1 MMSKINLRLYL
12 MLSIVLIT
20 QMTIAQTE
28 VTKKTP
34 VLPKAG
40 DIGLGIDLVP
50 VLDYAG
56 NLFNGTA
63 GNSLNSFGSEPVL
76 ITGPFAPNLAIRGK
90 YMYTDNMA
98 LRLSFATL
106 GRTLNQKLYIRDD
119 AAFFQDPL
127 SEAKLIDVYK
137 QNRTGMEIALGSEW
151 RRGYNRIQGYAGAD
165 LIFGFERTTD
175 TYEYANLIT
184 EINQTPSRTAGLF
197 NIPPTPI
204 AVPYWTQTY
213 VTARYHDG
221 NNLFVGLGAV
231 VGVEYFIS
239 SHLSLGGEVSLYALQ
254 MFSRQSYQEQEGFS
268 TLTNQVEKR
277 TELLSP
283 GSNGF
288 AFGTDN
294 LGGKL
299 YMMFYF

>member
-1 MMSKINLRLYL
+1 MKLQNIKIILASLL
-12 MLSIVLIT
+12 VLVSIHVV
-20 QMTIAQTE
+20 AEDKQTRE
-28 VTKKTP
+28 TP
-34 VLPKAG
+34 ILPKAG

-50 VLDYAG
+50 VLDYVG
-56 NLFNGTA
+56 NMFNGNTF
-63 GNSLNSFGSEPVL
+63 NSLNSFGGEPVL
-76 ITGPFAPNLAIRGK
+76 IAGPFAPNLAIRGK

-106 GRTLNQKLYIRDD
+106 GRTYNQKLYIRDD
-119 AAFFQDPL
+119 AAFFHDPL

-137 QNRTGMEIALGSEW
+137 HHRTGMEIALGSEW

-197 NIPPTPI
+197 NVPPTPI
-204 AVPYWTQTY
+204 AVPYWTQAY
-213 VTARYHDG
+213 VTGRYHDG

-254 MFSRQSYQEQEGFS
+254 MFSRQSYQEQEGFN
-268 TLTNQVEKR
+268 TLTNKVEKR